1 MTLADVYATLQA
13 EDMIQIHDLPVRE
26 TPSKSKS
33 KGRSRGRPPLAR
45 RQASPDEN
53 ADKVELPTSYT
64 IAFDRDYVE
73 AVLRNYQ
80 SRGYLT
86 LKPEK
91 LKYHP
96 FLTTRDAEKPPAVQ
110 AHAALIASMAQR
122 AHADETRLDEPATPT
137 TENRNDNNDDVVK
150 GEDPE
155 TLALVA
161 TLSASPKRNLRKR
174 STAPEDNDGMPGTP
188 QQRKRP
194 RRDFNATPTDGTRR
208 STRGAAPISD
218 EALDLTPRRS
228 RRGPPPSTS
237 PQAHRTPQQGRA
249 GDTAS
254 AAHGSQ
260 GHRPVRQSSAGGQED
275 AEMVDADDGTGSAD
289 ASGEDD
295 DEWGEEDA
303 EGEDDEEYV

>member
-1 MTLADVYATLQA
+1 MTLADSYATLQA
-13 EDMIQIHDLPVRE
+13 EDMIRVHDAPVRE

-64 IAFDRDYVE
+64 ITFDRDYVE
-73 AVLRNYQ
+73 AVLKQYE

-122 AHADETRLDEPATPT
+122 THADETRVDELSTPAPAD
-137 TENRNDNNDDVVK
+137 RNGDSDDVVK

-161 TLSASPKRNLRKR
+161 ALSASPKRNLRKR
-174 STAPEDNDGMPGTP
+174 SIAPDEAEGTPGTP
-188 QQRKRP
+188 SQRERS
-194 RRDFNATPTDGTRR
+194 RRDFTATPAEGARR
-208 STRGAAPISD
+208 STRGVAQAPD
-218 EALDLTPRRS
+218 EGPDLTARRS
-228 RRGPPPSTS
+228 RRAPPPSTS
-237 PQAHRTPQQGRA
+237 PQARRAPRHGRTADSPTVGR
-249 GDTAS
+249 
-254 AAHGSQ
+254 GSQ
-260 GHRPVRQSSAGGQED
+260 GTGRQTTADAPED
-275 AEMVDADDGTGSAD
+275 AEMLDADEGTGSAD

-295 DEWGEEDA
+295 EEWGEEDA